1 MTPAQSTAAVILSA
15 SLAMQ
20 FGPAL
25 NRPGIPDSSPPVQ
38 DAAVTAAGASRAAA
52 PKESA
57 AVNLPDRAAPS
68 GDAAQEAPLSPWRS
82 PLLPPKF
89 PAVVLF
95 GPEPWALAVVD
106 SVPERI
112 RSRVTWECQDDG
124 PFRAEKSI
132 VLYADE
138 VAAEYVERDG
148 LVKTLEALE

>member
-25 NRPGIPDSSPPVQ
+25 TQPTVQ
-38 DAAVTAAGASRAAA
+38 DAAVAAAGASMATA
-52 PKESA
+52 PNESA
-57 AVNLPDRAAPS
+57 AVNLPERAAPS

-106 SVPERI
+106 SVPERL

-124 PFRAEKSI
+124 PLHAEKSI

-138 VAAEYVERDG
+138 TAAEYVERDE
-148 LVKTLEALE
+148 LVKTLEGLE